1 MSPVFS
7 HTIFA
12 SNTSSLPIGEI
23 AEVTQRKDR
32 FGGLHFFNP
41 VPMMALVEVRLLA
54 EFLDKLTILC
64 CLDGILYMGYCLFF
78 R

>member
-1 MSPVFS
+1 MYHYTLDVLLKYKLFQFVFS

-23 AEVTQRKDR
+23 AEVTQRKDK

-41 VPMMALVEVRLLA
+41 VPMMALVEVIIIYR
-54 EFLDKLTILC
+54 
-64 CLDGILYMGYCLFF
+64 
-78 R
+78 